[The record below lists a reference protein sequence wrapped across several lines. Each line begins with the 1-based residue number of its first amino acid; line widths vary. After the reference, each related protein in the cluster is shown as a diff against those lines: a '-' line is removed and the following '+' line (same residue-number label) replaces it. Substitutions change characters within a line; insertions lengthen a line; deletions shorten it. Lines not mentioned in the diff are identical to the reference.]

1 MAAHTH
7 KTFCGHVVVK
17 DTCEQYGVLINR
29 AGPECDVVV
38 VNQIVL
44 LRQTASQVVD
54 TRQERC
60 SWMTASSWS
69 KNELRA
75 ERACITKTQ
84 THPQHFL
91 PTQRLYGIHGG
102 PRSESLIL
110 VAELRYLE
118 EGIDSIAFQAV
129 NLETASPIF
138 WNSVSRVT
146 PPLPRN
152 THRHIDA
159 TWEVQYLGADPVHD

>member
-1 MAAHTH
+1 MTGDADTSVKRLHNFGSNI

-84 THPQHFL
+84 THPQQFL

-138 WNSVSRVT
+138 G
-146 PPLPRN
+146 
-152 THRHIDA
+152 I
-159 TWEVQYLGADPVHD
+159 

>member
-91 PTQRLYGIHGG
+91 PTQCLYGIHGG

-110 VAELRYLE
+110 VAKLRYLE
-118 EGIDSIAFQAV
+118 EG
-129 NLETASPIF
+129 IF

-146 PPLPRN
+146 PPLSRN